1 VVRWCCNRILMRK
14 AIGGSSFLMGG
25 LDAVVFTGGIGE
37 HDAATRT
44 EVLSGLEGLGI
55 RFDEQRNA
63 APAGGVQ
70 AIGVAHSQTKIYVIP
85 AAEDR
90 MIAWHVGHML

>member
-1 VVRWCCNRILMRK
+1 MRK

-44 EVLSGLEGLGI
+44 EVLSGLDEFGI
-55 RFDEQRNA
+55 ALDA
-63 APAGGVQ
+63 ALNSAKADGVRTIHAAGSKTTVF
-70 AIGVAHSQTKIYVIP
+70 VIP

-90 MIAWHVGHML
+90 IIAWHAGQMLFKLP